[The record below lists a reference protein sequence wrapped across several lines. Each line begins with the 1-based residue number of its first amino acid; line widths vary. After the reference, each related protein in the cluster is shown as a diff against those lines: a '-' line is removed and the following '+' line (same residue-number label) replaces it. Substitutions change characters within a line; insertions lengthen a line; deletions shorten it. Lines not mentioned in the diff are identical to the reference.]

1 MESLSISLS
10 IFLSASGSLFGCWL
24 FLLVCCF
31 FFFPFGLA
39 VVCFLEKYL
48 QCVLKFFFKS
58 FSGG

>member
-24 FLLVCCF
+24 FLLVF
-31 FFFPFGLA
+31 FFFFLFGLA

-48 QCVLKFFFKS
+48 QCVLKFFF
-58 FSGG
+58 